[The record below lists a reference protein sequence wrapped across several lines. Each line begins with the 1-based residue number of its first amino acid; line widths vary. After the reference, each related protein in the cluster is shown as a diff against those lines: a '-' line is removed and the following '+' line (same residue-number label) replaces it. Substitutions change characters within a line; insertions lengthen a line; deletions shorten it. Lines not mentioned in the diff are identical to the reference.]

1 MEIDPE
7 SRTDSTS
14 TIIDRTSKSS
24 NIESLGLSHSK
35 LDYDGNFIRSAS
47 GVFMAGEIVFGLLV
61 WTLIGG
67 TEYLHIPALGWVMF
81 VSVFYWVLTVILFLI
96 YLTMA
101 HTRIPKIPWKIL
113 GICFNGSASV
123 LYLTAAVFCAI
134 SLNEA
139 IRGRYY
145 FISWV
150 ASTIF
155 ASLVM
160 VSYAGNT
167 VVNFKSWRSKSE
179 ET

>member
-1 MEIDPE
+1 SIVVVHEDNYSLRKE
-7 SRTDSTS
+7 RKRTNQNCWETN
-14 TIIDRTSKSS
+14 SS
-24 NIESLGLSHSK
+24 FQLVLFFFLPPHALMSVLHLQPQ
-35 LDYDGNFIRSAS
+35 
-47 GVFMAGEIVFGLLV
+47 VFGLLV

-101 HTRIPKIPWKIL
+101 HTRIPQIPWTIL

-123 LYLTAAVFCAI
+123 LYLTAAVICAI
-134 SLNEA
+134 SLNVA
-139 IRGRYY
+139 IRERYY

-155 ASLVM
+155 ASLAM
-160 VSYAGNT
+160 VSYAENT

>member
-1 MEIDPE
+1 MEIDSE
-7 SRTDSTS
+7 SRADSTS
-14 TIIDRTSKSS
+14 TITDRTRKSS

-35 LDYDGNFIRSAS
+35 LAYDGNFIRSAS
-47 GVFMAGEIVFGLLV
+47 GAFMAGEIVFGLLV

-67 TEYLHIPALGWVMF
+67 TEYLHVPALVWVMF
-81 VSVFYWVLTVILFLI
+81 VSVFYWALTVILFLI

-101 HTRIPKIPWKIL
+101 HTRIPQIPVNPQ

-123 LYLTAAVFCAI
+123 LYLAAAVICGI
-134 SLNEA
+134 SLNVA
-139 IRGRYY
+139 IKGRYY

-155 ASLVM
+155 ASLAM
-160 VSYAGNT
+160 VCYAGNT
-167 VVNFKSWRSKSE
+167 VVNFKSWRTKSE